1 MQPSEDSLAVTL
13 ITRWKLPIVHTWL
26 DFQQILNHEDK
37 ICHMTWTLHVTF
49 HYICIIIVVSYFLYS
64 KYVHYYVIDRNIQNV
79 IFILHKSNYYF
90 ECYWTWNNVC
100 ITSTISGKEQERIV
114 PGESY
119 IHPQTFYSQLNIALI
134 VFREWSRLRT
144 RTGAAWWSSRSSWRW
159 SATRWRSGRLPNCQT
174 SNMLSKLQVS
184 DEEIEEAFKMFDR
197 DNSGTINHNEV
208 K

>member
-1 MQPSEDSLAVTL
+1 M
-13 ITRWKLPIVHTWL
+13 
-26 DFQQILNHEDK
+26 K
-37 ICHMTWTLHVTF
+37 IKFAIWHGHYISF

-119 IHPQTFYSQLNIALI
+119 SPSNLLLTAKYWVDCVQRMIKIADTDGSGVVEFQEFMEMI
-134 VFREWSRLRT
+134 CDQMEV
-144 RTGAAWWSSRSSWRW
+144 RSSSKHFRRW
-159 SATRWRSGRLPNCQT
+159 EGAYIEPSTCVFLLSNTFLT
-174 SNMLSKLQVS
+174 SNKRIL
-184 DEEIEEAFKMFDR
+184 
-197 DNSGTINHNEV
+197 
-208 K
+208 

>member
-1 MQPSEDSLAVTL
+1 MQPSEDSLAVTF

-119 IHPQTFYSQLNIALI
+119 SPSNLLLTAKYWVDCWLCSENDQDCGHWRQRRGGVSGVHGDDLRPDGGQVVFQTF
-134 VFREWSRLRT
+134 
-144 RTGAAWWSSRSSWRW
+144 
-159 SATRWRSGRLPNCQT
+159 
-174 SNMLSKLQVS
+174 
-184 DEEIEEAFKMFDR
+184 
-197 DNSGTINHNEV
+197 
-208 K
+208 